1 LLATQQR
8 IGCVGAYGYSL
19 KFNKKAMA
27 VCPESDKIA
36 MVKRNFSIKN

>member
-8 IGCVGAYGYSL
+8 IGCLEAYGYSL

-27 VCPESDKIA
+27 VCPENDQIA
-36 MVKRNFSIKN
+36 MVEKKF